1 MGRMAKDTFRPYLT
15 REELD
20 SLLILLSSSAS
31 LSSTI
36 HKNIYKKLKTLT
48 LKIDEEIISAAYT
61 TKRIPIEDSLG
72 FSTSKSK
79 ENFTKVVEQLYEEW
93 KTPETRIKLTLAEI
107 KLVQD
112 YRYRNDLMTPEE
124 EAEYETN
131 LS

>member
-1 MGRMAKDTFRPYLT
+1 MAKDTFRPYLT
-15 REELD
+15 RVELD
-20 SLLILLSSSAS
+20 SLLILLSSPAS

-36 HKNIYKKLKTLT
+36 HRNIYKKLKTLT

-61 TKRIPIEDSLG
+61 TKKTPIEDSLG
-72 FSTSKSK
+72 FSTTESK

-107 KLVQD
+107 QLVQD
-112 YRYRNDLMTPEE
+112 YRYRSDLMTPEE